1 MPPAGAKNGPN
12 LEPILPKHLHGL
24 DDMTLQVGHAATHD
38 KIEATLAESKIE
50 LRGDPLSLDS
60 AAGWGA
66 ERRAGAP

>member
-1 MPPAGAKNGPN
+1 
-12 LEPILPKHLHGL
+12 
-24 DDMTLQVGHAATHD
+24 MTLQVGHAATHE